1 MCTPHFLKLLVLVN
15 VEALGT
21 KMKLIIVTVIVMLY
35 SLVGETHAF
44 RLPTRLPLS
53 RHRGDVA
60 SYFIKSSVPLG
71 TRTELAMVNTNESN
85 GDEDKVILGVQ
96 AKYFYAV
103 CVMLFA
109 FAYDFFVTHN
119 GFKDGWVP

>member
-1 MCTPHFLKLLVLVN
+1 
-15 VEALGT
+15 
-21 KMKLIIVTVIVMLY
+21 MKLAAVTLLVMLY
-35 SLVGETHAF
+35 GGLEGVCALHVPS
-44 RLPTRLPLS
+44 RLPLGH
-53 RHRGDVA
+53 HRRVGAMSCYNKV
-60 SYFIKSSVPLG
+60 SVPLR
-71 TRTELAMVNTNESN
+71 TRTGIAMASTNEPD
-85 GDEDKVILGVQ
+85 GGEDKVIFGMQ